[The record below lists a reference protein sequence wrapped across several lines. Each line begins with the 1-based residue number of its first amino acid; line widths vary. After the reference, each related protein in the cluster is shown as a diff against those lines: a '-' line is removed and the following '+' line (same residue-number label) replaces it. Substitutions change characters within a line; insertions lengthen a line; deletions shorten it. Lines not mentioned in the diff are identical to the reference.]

1 MQALHELGVAD
12 TRGNFMAVSEGS
24 LNKDGIAVVVLA
36 KRSPFTEEE
45 QARVRAHVAANPRLF
60 LLYAPFQSAV
70 GSGANTDH
78 EELYAANG
86 DSFTNLIQLNDPKRF
101 AARYPYDVSPVTDNA
116 PFFFFNLKLGQAL
129 RPGSLQQGMDWK
141 VNLGVAVLGMVL
153 VISLVA
159 VLGFLVVPL
168 AIGARSQ
175 RVRPVRLLYFVAI
188 GLGYILVEI
197 AFIQRL
203 VLFLG
208 HPVYAL
214 TVVVFLLLLSSGA
227 GSMVSRWWLAETWRL
242 RVTLFLV
249 AAVLLVYVALLPGLL
264 NRLVGLPFAA
274 KLLITAGLL
283 IPLGFGMGMPF
294 PAGLRALSL
303 RPASEVNVLPA
314 SGSGGNL
321 VEWAWAMNA
330 ASSVLGSVV
339 AIIIAIQFG
348 LNATL
353 ASGAAAYLLALAL
366 TSSLYPVSKEA

>member
-1 MQALHELGVAD
+1 LIAGTSDAA
-12 TRGNFMAVSEGS
+12 TRDDE
-24 LNKDGIAVVVLA
+24 I
-36 KRSPFTEEE
+36 
-45 QARVRAHVAANPRLF
+45 
-60 LLYAPFQSAV
+60 
-70 GSGANTDH
+70 
-78 EELYAANG
+78 YAANG

-153 VISLVA
+153 AISLVA
-159 VLGFLVVPL
+159 VVGFLVVPL
-168 AIGARSQ
+168 AISARTRQ
-175 RVRPVRLLYFVAI
+175 VRPVRLLYFVAI

-227 GSMVSRWWLAETWRL
+227 GSMVSRWWLAETQRL
-242 RVTLFLV
+242 RLTLFLV
-249 AAVLLVYVALLPGLL
+249 AAVLLVYVVLLPGLL
-264 NRLVGLPFAA
+264 NRLVGLPFAV
-274 KLLITAGLL
+274 KLLVTAGLL

-303 RPASEVNVLPA
+303 RPASEVTVLPA
-314 SGSGGNL
+314 SESGGNL

-353 ASGAAAYLLALAL
+353 ASGAVAYLLALAL
-366 TSSLYPVSKEA
+366 TPGLYPVPKEA